1 MTAAKTQEGFWQ
13 SKKPQENNF
22 FNGSRPQ
29 TEGVN
34 ANKMA
39 NTTTSGFKKQQV
51 QGDLIND
58 PESGLYGELEDL
70 TKEDLKE
77 RLIVAEKV
85 MKSLFLRNR
94 ELEEKFQQD

>member
-1 MTAAKTQEGFWQ
+1 M
-13 SKKPQENNF
+13 
-22 FNGSRPQ
+22 
-29 TEGVN
+29 
-34 ANKMA
+34 
-39 NTTTSGFKKQQV
+39 
-51 QGDLIND
+51 IND
-58 PESGLYGELEDL
+58 PESGLHGELEDL